1 MTQSLW
7 LMCLVLFAE
16 AGSLSFLT
24 TPTLLYYGRYHEAW
38 VVALLG
44 SASSAAGSAVQLLLL
59 RWAVAGGRRWM
70 RRLAPSREKV
80 EEAIRHY
87 PSASFLSL
95 LAARATPIPDAPL
108 AIVAAVVRYSI
119 WLCSL
124 AVFLGAL
131 PSFYVLA
138 LVGRKV
144 HVPNGIL
151 IGALAAIALGLLIDR
166 VRQKR
171 KK

>member
-1 MTQSLW
+1 MI
-7 LMCLVLFAE
+7 C
-16 AGSLSFLT
+16 
-24 TPTLLYYGRYHEAW
+24 
-38 VVALLG
+38 
-44 SASSAAGSAVQLLLL
+44 SA
-59 RWAVAGGRRWM
+59 
-70 RRLAPSREKV
+70 
-80 EEAIRHY
+80 H
-87 PSASFLSL
+87 
-95 LAARATPIPDAPL
+95 
-108 AIVAAVVRYSI
+108 VR
-119 WLCSL
+119 
-124 AVFLGAL
+124 AL